1 MNKLDN
7 VKSARSEVSRI
18 SEIFSSLQ
26 GEGPHMGE
34 PHIFVR
40 FEECNIHC
48 AYCDELG
55 KPAVSMG
62 IDEVFSKILELEKS
76 GGPHHFVSLTGGEPL
91 LYVQFIDPLID
102 LLRQRGFPIYLETS
116 GILPKAL
123 IQVVDR
129 VDVVAMDIKLKSVT
143 KEPRNYFDEH
153 REFLRISN
161 HAARSSGGRPLGS
174 AAPRGRRREVFIK
187 MIVSPEVDADE
198 FLTGVRIIE
207 AEDPQIV
214 LVLQGVTSPDINE
227 NAQKDVLRELQK
239 TALRFLP
246 NVRIMPRLHIAMGI
260 R

>member
-1 MNKLDN
+1 MNKLEN
-7 VKSARSEVSRI
+7 VKLAGI

-62 IDEVFSKILELEKS
+62 VDEVIGEILELEKS
-76 GGPHHFVSLTGGEPL
+76 GGPHQFVSLTGGEPL
-91 LYVQFIDPLID
+91 LYVQFINPLID

-123 IQVVDR
+123 VQVVDR

-153 REFLRISN
+153 REFLRLS
-161 HAARSSGGRPLGS
+161 
-174 AAPRGRRREVFIK
+174 RRAREVFVKI
-187 MIVSPEVDADE
+187 IVSPEVDADE

-207 AEDPQIV
+207 AEDPKIV
-214 LVLQGVTSPDINE
+214 LVLQGVTSNEINE
-227 NAQKDVLRELQK
+227 NAQKEVLRELQK